1 MIIPNGGGLQLPP
14 FFELSA
20 FQTIDSTNVEAR
32 RLAELG
38 MAEGQ
43 VVWALKQESGVG
55 RRGRQWSS
63 PEGNLYCSILLRP
76 DCDATQGAKLSFL
89 IAVALHDAIAEFLP
103 DGMKMALK
111 WPNDIL
117 IEGRK
122 TAGILLESKSNS
134 HNKLDWLVVGT
145 GINVANHPKV
155 TEGLPAISLK
165 EVGATVKLDALLK
178 AYCLNLEKLYA
189 HWKRDGFT
197 PIRSLWLERATGIG
211 SEVTV
216 RLPKSSFHGI
226 FKNLDE
232 SGALVLTMKDGSTKL
247 VTAGE
252 VFFSDTE

>member
-1 MIIPNGGGLQLPP
+1 MIIPNGGGPQLPP
-14 FFELSA
+14 FFELSV

-43 VVWALKQESGVG
+43 IVWALRQQSGVG
-55 RRGRQWSS
+55 RRGRQWAS
-63 PEGNLYCSILLRP
+63 PEGNLYCSVLLRP
-76 DCDATQGAKLSFL
+76 DCDATEGAKLSFL
-89 IAVALHDAIAEFLP
+89 IAVALYDAIAEFLP
-103 DGMKMALK
+103 GDTKMALK

-122 TAGILLESKSNS
+122 SAGILLESKSNS

-145 GINVANHPKV
+145 GINVANYPKV
-155 TEGLPAISLK
+155 TEGLPAISLM
-165 EVGATVKLDALLK
+165 EAGANVKLEELLK
-178 AYCLNLEKLYA
+178 AYCVNLDKLYGQ
-189 HWKRDGFT
+189 WKRNGFNA
-197 PIRSLWLERATGIG
+197 IRTLWLERATGIG

-216 RLPKSSFHGI
+216 RLPKSSFQGT

-252 VFFSDTE
+252 VFFSGTD